1 MLENTRKNI
10 VLKYMKIKDQFI
22 QECLHILKRED
33 IKKELRNITKPWMDI
48 ILQDIYPYI
57 FLSLLFVIM
66 SFLLILAIFLLLLQ
80 NKLSPKSL

>member
-1 MLENTRKNI
+1 
-10 VLKYMKIKDQFI
+10 MKIKDQFI
-22 QECLHILKRED
+22 HECLHVLKRED

-66 SFLLILAIFLLLLQ
+66 SFLLILAIFFILLHTKFSKQL
-80 NKLSPKSL
+80 

>member
-1 MLENTRKNI
+1 MR
-10 VLKYMKIKDQFI
+10 IKDQFI

-66 SFLLILAIFLLLLQ
+66 SFLLILAIFFILLHIKFSKQ
-80 NKLSPKSL
+80 V

>member
-1 MLENTRKNI
+1 
-10 VLKYMKIKDQFI
+10 MKIKDQFI
-22 QECLHILKRED
+22 QECLHVLKRED

-66 SFLLILAIFLLLLQ
+66 SFLLILAIFFILLHTKYAKQL
-80 NKLSPKSL
+80 

>member
-1 MLENTRKNI
+1 MR
-10 VLKYMKIKDQFI
+10 IKDQFI
-22 QECLHILKRED
+22 QECLHVLKRED

-66 SFLLILAIFLLLLQ
+66 SFLLILAIFFILLHT
-80 NKLSPKSL
+80 KFSKPI

>member
-1 MLENTRKNI
+1 MR
-10 VLKYMKIKDQFI
+10 IKDQFI
-22 QECLHILKRED
+22 HECLLVLKRED

-66 SFLLILAIFLLLLQ
+66 SFLLILAIFIILLHT
-80 NKLSPKSL
+80 KFSKPI

>member
-1 MLENTRKNI
+1 MRFKE
-10 VLKYMKIKDQFI
+10 QFI
-22 QECLHILKRED
+22 EECLHILKRED

-66 SFLLILAIFLLLLQ
+66 SFLLILAIFLILLQ
-80 NKLSPKSL
+80 TKLSSKHL

>member
-1 MLENTRKNI
+1 
-10 VLKYMKIKDQFI
+10 MKIKDQFI
-22 QECLHILKRED
+22 QECLHVLKRED

-66 SFLLILAIFLLLLQ
+66 SFLLMLAIFFILLHTKYAKQL
-80 NKLSPKSL
+80 

>member
-1 MLENTRKNI
+1 
-10 VLKYMKIKDQFI
+10 MKIKDQFI
-22 QECLHILKRED
+22 QECLHVLKRED

-66 SFLLILAIFLLLLQ
+66 SFLLILAIFFILLHTKFSKQL
-80 NKLSPKSL
+80 

>member
-1 MLENTRKNI
+1 
-10 VLKYMKIKDQFI
+10 MKIKDQFI
-22 QECLHILKRED
+22 QECLHVLKRED

-66 SFLLILAIFLLLLQ
+66 SFLLILAIFFILLHTKFTKQL
-80 NKLSPKSL
+80 

>member
-1 MLENTRKNI
+1 
-10 VLKYMKIKDQFI
+10 MKIKDQFI
-22 QECLHILKRED
+22 QECLHVLKRED

-66 SFLLILAIFLLLLQ
+66 SFLLILAIFLILLHTKFSKQL
-80 NKLSPKSL
+80 